1 MQTLRRNTA
10 KRWSMVTHLSM
21 AGALVV
27 CLMFAVPGTQK
38 WAHSQQQAHR
48 PYGCLPFRSLGF
60 LTFGTGSCE
69 NILNNYDAADP
80 AIVFMRV
87 MYVFTMAFTF
97 PVSFFV
103 VR

>member
-1 MQTLRRNTA
+1 M
-10 KRWSMVTHLSM
+10 
-21 AGALVV
+21 
-27 CLMFAVPGTQK
+27 
-38 WAHSQQQAHR
+38 
-48 PYGCLPFRSLGF
+48 PFRSLGF